1 MPMDPLDIV
10 TLYEQRR
17 GARGGSLQRMLEVQ
31 QMYDNEIMV
40 PLPELD
46 KNERPAVA
54 NLLIQGV
61 DQLGMR
67 LSSRLPDI
75 SFPSTKPGN
84 AASDKIADQARQACL
99 AWWDM
104 NQLQKKLARRARF
117 LVAYGCAPA
126 MVKPVGSGY
135 NSQRKMPYWHMLN
148 PLSTYPNI
156 SGDPDDIE
164 PHDVIVCR
172 RQSLAWLR
180 SKYPVQAN
188 VLYKGP
194 KATPDKMF
202 ELLEYNDEFE
212 TVLVCKGAVRGPRE
226 YQDPAN
232 GTAPVVLL
240 ERTPNTA
247 GVCLAVVPGRI
258 TLSKLSGHFDQ
269 IISMFMAQAKLSA
282 YELIAIRKG
291 IFPELWAV
299 THPGSPGTARIIT
312 VADGREGIIG
322 EVENGTIMPI
332 NPQPGVQTTQAI
344 DRLERNARVQ
354 ASIPS
359 DWGGESASNIR
370 TAKRGEQVSSSAS
383 DPTLAELQVVLA
395 EALQAENVRGMAL
408 AKSLW
413 GPKQCSFYMSRS
425 GRGVSDDYVPNT
437 AFEQDFHWVKFSLP
451 GVDAAGIPIELGQ
464 RTGIKELSMYTARRV
479 DPMVEDPDFED
490 RQVYVETTRTDMMA
504 GLAAQLQGG
513 MVDPH
518 EAALIIQKLTEGS
531 EIEDA
536 VAEAHKEIQQQQAAA
551 AATQPPPTEP
561 EGQPGIG
568 QAPQGGGIGGAPAG
582 GPPPPLSQLLANLRT
597 PTQQSGAEQQLSPP
611 TGPPAR

>member
-1 MPMDPLDIV
+1 MGMDPSDIV
-10 TLYEQRR
+10 TLYEQRKLKL
-17 GARGGSLQRMLEVQ
+17 GGTIGRMLNTQ
-31 QMYDNEIMV
+31 RMYDNEIMV

-67 LSSRLPDI
+67 LSSRLPDVQ
-75 SFPSTKPGN
+75 FPSAKPGDKE
-84 AASDKIADQARQACL
+84 SDKVADDARSAVL
-99 AWWDM
+99 GWWDM
-104 NQLQKKLARRARF
+104 NQLQKKFARRARF

-126 MVKPVGSGY
+126 MVKPVGTGY
-135 NSQRKMPYWHMLN
+135 NSQRKMPYWHVLN
-148 PLSTYPNI
+148 PLSVFPNI

-164 PHDVIVCR
+164 PHDVIVAR
-172 RQSLAWLR
+172 QQSLAWLQ
-180 SKYPVQAN
+180 KTYPAQAA
-188 VLYKGP
+188 VLAKGP
-194 KATPDKMF
+194 KPTPDKLF

-212 TVLVCKGAVRGPRE
+212 TVLVCRGHVRQARE
-226 YQDPAN
+226 YMDPAN

-240 ERTPNTA
+240 ERTTNTA
-247 GVCLAVVPGRI
+247 GLCLAVVPGRI

-269 IISMFMAQAKLSA
+269 IIGMFLAQAKLSA

-322 EVENGTIMPI
+322 EVENGTLMPI

-344 DRLERNARVQ
+344 DRLERNQRVQ
-354 ASIPS
+354 GSIPS

-383 DPTLAELQVVLA
+383 DPTLAELQIILA
-395 EALQAENVRGMAL
+395 EAMQAEDVRGIAL

-425 GRGVSDDYVPNT
+425 GRNVSDDYKPNV
-437 AFEQDFHWVKFSLP
+437 AFAQDFHWVKFSLP

-464 RTGIKELSMYTARRV
+464 RTGTHEMSMYTARRV
-479 DPMVEDPDFED
+479 DPMVENPDFED
-490 RQVYVETTRTDMMA
+490 RQVDVEQLRTGLLA
-504 GLAAQLQGG
+504 GLSTQLEQG
-513 MVDPH
+513 MIDPH
-518 EAALIIQKLTEGS
+518 EIAIIAQKLTEGQ
-531 EIEDA
+531 ELEDA
-536 VAEAHKEIQQQQAAA
+536 VAEAHKEIQASQAAA
-551 AATQPPPTEP
+551 AQSQPPPTEP
-561 EGQPGIG
+561 EGQPGLG
-568 QAPQGGGIGGAPAG
+568 QTPQGGGTGAAPAG
-582 GPPPPLSQLLANLRT
+582 GPPPLAQLLAGLRQ
-597 PTQQSGAEQQLSPP
+597 PAQQGAAEQQLSPP
-611 TGPPAR
+611 APGAK

>member
-1 MPMDPLDIV
+1 MMDPADIV
-10 TLYEQRR
+10 VLYEQRR
-17 GARGGSLQRMLEVQ
+17 NKRGGVLNRMYEVQ
-31 QMYDNEIMV
+31 RTYDNEIMI

-46 KNERPAVA
+46 KNEKPAVA

-67 LSSRLPDI
+67 LSSRMPDVA
-75 SFPSTKPGN
+75 FPSAKMGN
-84 AASDKIADQARQACL
+84 KTSDKIAEDARKAVL
-99 AWWDM
+99 GWWDM
-104 NQLQKKLARRARF
+104 NQLQKKFARRARF

-126 MVKPVGSGY
+126 MVKPVGTGY
-135 NSQRKMPYWHMLN
+135 NSQRKMPYWHILN
-148 PLSTYPNI
+148 PMSVFPAQ
-156 SGDPDDIE
+156 SGDEDDIE
-164 PHDVIVCR
+164 PHDVIVAR
-172 RQSLAWLR
+172 QQSLAWLQ
-180 SKYPVQAN
+180 KMYPAQTA
-188 VLYKGP
+188 VLAKGP
-194 KATPDKMF
+194 KPTPDKMF
-202 ELLEYNDEFE
+202 ELLEYNDEYE
-212 TVLVCKGAVRGPRE
+212 TVLVCRGHQRQARE
-226 YQDPAN
+226 YMDPGH

-247 GVCLAVVPGRI
+247 GICLAVVPGRI

-269 IISMFMAQAKLSA
+269 IIGMFLAQAKLSA

-344 DRLERNARVQ
+344 DRLERGQRVQ
-354 ASIPS
+354 GSIPS

-383 DPTLAELQVVLA
+383 DPTLAELQVIFA
-395 EALQAENVRGMAL
+395 EALQAENTRGIAL

-413 GPKQCSFYMSRS
+413 GNKQCSFYMSRT
-425 GRGVSDDYVPNT
+425 GRNVSDDFKPN
-437 AFEQDFHWVKFSLP
+437 AVFDQDFHFVKFSLP

-464 RTGIKELSMYTARRV
+464 RTQTGELSMYTARRE
-479 DPMVEDPDFED
+479 DPMVEDAAFED
-490 RQVYVETTRTDMMA
+490 RQVDIETIRKGLVG
-504 GLAAQLQGG
+504 GLATQLEQG

-518 EAALIIQKLTEGS
+518 EVAMIAQKLGEGM
-531 EIEDA
+531 EVEDA
-536 VAEAHKEIQQQQAAA
+536 VAAAHSEIQASQAAA
-551 AATQPPPTEP
+551 AQQQPGPTEP

-568 QAPQGGGIGGAPAG
+568 QAPQGGGAGAAPAG
-582 GPPPPLSQLLANLRT
+582 GPPPLSQLIQNLRT
-597 PTQQSGAEQQLSPP
+597 PANQSPAEKALSPAAGAP
-611 TGPPAR
+611 S